1 MAHSSF
7 RLVLLACI
15 SLLLANNQYVE
26 ADCTVKNDSGKKV
39 IIVPVDVDVT
49 IDVDV
54 GASVQVPP
62 PQQKCY
68 FKNPDTGNQQG
79 PFILVDGNTYVCK
92 DGAVQGSVDVY
103 FAAYVSGVL
112 QLILKIIVSL

>member
-1 MAHSSF
+1 MSF
-7 RLVLLACI
+7 PVVVLACI
-15 SLLLANNQYVE
+15 SLLLANNLYAE

-54 GASVQVPP
+54 GASVQLPP
-62 PQQKCY
+62 PQQNCY
-68 FKNPDTGNQQG
+68 FKNPSTGKKQG
-79 PFILVDGNTYVCK
+79 PVNLVDGNTYVFK
-92 DGAVQGSVDVY
+92 DGAEQGTIDVY
-103 FAAYVSGVL
+103 FAAYVGGVL